1 MLLTCQARGRVVFVI
16 GSAAT
21 ASHFACD
28 LSKGTRRD
36 GPPTFH
42 VVSLTD
48 NVPLLTAWANDSG
61 YDRVF
66 SEQLTALARPGDLLV
81 AISASGNSPNVVAA
95 VDAARSC
102 GMSVVG
108 LSGRSGGRLAHL
120 VDVLVNVPSDHD
132 RSRGGRTSRRR
143 PQSVR
148 RRARAARLGRDPCS
162 HNQSLRPAGA
172 TRRPLRMTRG
182 RHLTTE
188 QREPIGGTLPRRW
201 RVHSRCD
208 NTSSSGMEDETS
220 DGELPPGSG
229 GMTASSDSRSSF
241 QECPSPPMTPA
252 PRASPQGMQVITT
265 DGHQLGRAGDS
276 LRTGGN
282 RMASERCSS
291 RWTAPIHLGRRARIL
306 DRRAQ
311 PAFFGRFL
319 FRSE

>member
-1 MLLTCQARGRVVFVI
+1 MRRPTSVRPEVSLQTTLRDYWDEVADVAAAVDLGCLERAAVMLLTCQARGRVVFVVGNG

-95 VDAARSC
+95 IDAARSC
-102 GMSVVG
+102 GMAVVG

-120 VDVLVNVPSDHD
+120 VGRRRERAIGSH
-132 RSRGGRTSRRR
+132 RGRRGRASRRR

-208 NTSSSGMEDETS
+208 NTCSSGMEDETS

-229 GMTASSDSRSSF
+229 GMTASSDSRS
-241 QECPSPPMTPA
+241 CPSRSV
-252 PRASPQGMQVITT
+252 RAHP
-265 DGHQLGRAGDS
+265 
-276 LRTGGN
+276 
-282 RMASERCSS
+282 
-291 RWTAPIHLGRRARIL
+291 
-306 DRRAQ
+306 
-311 PAFFGRFL
+311 
-319 FRSE
+319 

>member
-1 MLLTCQARGRVVFVI
+1 MRRPTSVRPEVSLQTTLRDYWDEVADVAAAIDLTDLERAAVMLLTCQARGRVVFVVGNG

-102 GMSVVG
+102 GMSVVS

-120 VDVLVNVPSDHD
+120 VDVLVNVPSDTIEVVEDAHLIVAHSLCVAV
-132 RSRGGRTSRRR
+132 RERLASGETPVPTTSL
-143 PQSVR
+143 SVV
-148 RRARAARLGRDPCS
+148 P
-162 HNQSLRPAGA
+162 
-172 TRRPLRMTRG
+172 
-182 RHLTTE
+182 
-188 QREPIGGTLPRRW
+188 
-201 RVHSRCD
+201 
-208 NTSSSGMEDETS
+208 
-220 DGELPPGSG
+220 
-229 GMTASSDSRSSF
+229 
-241 QECPSPPMTPA
+241 
-252 PRASPQGMQVITT
+252 
-265 DGHQLGRAGDS
+265 
-276 LRTGGN
+276 
-282 RMASERCSS
+282 
-291 RWTAPIHLGRRARIL
+291 GRRAVR
-306 DRRAQ
+306 
-311 PAFFGRFL
+311 
-319 FRSE
+319 